1 MTFRKLHLREV
12 KIIRPMTAELF
23 VVRQGNSRG
32 GFGKCEAHWKYLLSY
47 EVHVLVLWSL
57 K

>member
-1 MTFRKLHLREV
+1 MTLRKLRLREV

-23 VVRQGNSRG
+23 VVRQENSRG

-47 EVHVLVLWSL
+47 EVHVLVL
-57 K
+57 